1 MKSKTDS
8 SNPRNRQEVIMENTR
23 NGKLF
28 KPTVKDQKC
37 IHTLTGLVPDYKV
50 CTNGYNCESCEY
62 DQVLQDTPKGIAGFN
77 LSGKECI
84 YMKARLV
91 PTKYCDNAFD
101 CTTCLFDKA
110 MSRKKAKES
119 PGVSWSSAVSNKAI
133 DLRCRHALTGG
144 MTASKTCANNYDCA
158 NCAYDQMLDDM
169 IQTDHT
175 MFGPPQYLNAH
186 GYRVPRDYYLHQG
199 HGWARVEYG
208 GRVRVG
214 LDDFGNHL
222 VGKID
227 KFRLPSLGTRFK
239 PGEES
244 FILQREGHEAGVK
257 APVMGVVTAV
267 NQKVLEHPTCAGADP
282 YSSGWVML
290 IDPLELK
297 SDLKDL
303 AFGLGSVRFIET
315 EAERLL
321 SMISDD
327 PRAAAATGGEPIADV
342 YGAFK
347 DVGWDR
353 LVKSFI

>member
-1 MKSKTDS
+1 
-8 SNPRNRQEVIMENTR
+8 
-23 NGKLF
+23 
-28 KPTVKDQKC
+28 
-37 IHTLTGLVPDYKV
+37 
-50 CTNGYNCESCEY
+50 
-62 DQVLQDTPKGIAGFN
+62 
-77 LSGKECI
+77 
-84 YMKARLV
+84 
-91 PTKYCDNAFD
+91 
-101 CTTCLFDKA
+101 
-110 MSRKKAKES
+110 
-119 PGVSWSSAVSNKAI
+119 
-133 DLRCRHALTGG
+133 
-144 MTASKTCANNYDCA
+144 
-158 NCAYDQMLDDM
+158 
-169 IQTDHT
+169 

-186 GYRVPRDYYLHQG
+186 GYVVPRDYYLHKG

-208 GRVRVG
+208 GRVRIG

-222 VGKID
+222 VGKVD
-227 KFRLPSLGTRFK
+227 KFRLPTLGTRFK

-244 FILQREGHEAGVK
+244 FILEREGHEAGVK

-267 NQKVLEHPTCAGADP
+267 NHKVLEHPTCAGTDP
-282 YSSGWVML
+282 YCSGWVML